1 MISYDY
7 DIFNSSIFK
16 LWNLLSLTR
25 ISFFFSFFKLPSIL
39 QIDTLYEIYKTLYS
53 SWWIIFQRDLEWF
66 PCFENMFL
74 RMNKRR
80 NVLRIC

>member
-1 MISYDY
+1 MIT
-7 DIFNSSIFK
+7 IFLIRRSLNFGIFF
-16 LWNLLSLTR
+16 LQRVSF
-25 ISFFFSFFKLPSIL
+25 ISFFFKLPSIL